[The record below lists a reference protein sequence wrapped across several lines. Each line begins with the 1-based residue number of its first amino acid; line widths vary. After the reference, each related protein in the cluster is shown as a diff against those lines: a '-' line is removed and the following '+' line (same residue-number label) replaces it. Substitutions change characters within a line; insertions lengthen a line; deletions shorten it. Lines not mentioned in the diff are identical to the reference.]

1 MALLDTAANV
11 CELFFHVISNVLL
24 LEYKNYVPD

>member
-1 MALLDTAANV
+1 MALLDTAANI
-11 CELFFHVISNVLL
+11 CELFFYVISNMLL